1 MKLAKP
7 SSDNWNLK
15 TSASLLVCKNAKRHL
30 EQNENNTTILWL
42 KCHIILNTQ
51 RSQLRQA
58 HYNIPPWIL
67 SLWLLS
73 KNSLLVLSR
82 KLWWMNRHH
91 KAANPRILF
100 LSINYPT
107 HTFKVCL
114 LHYINLSC
122 QNGRYYCKVH
132 IYMSS
137 DNHIC
142 SSINNPES
150 FFS

>member
-58 HYNIPPWIL
+58 HYNSL
-67 SLWLLS
+67 SL
-73 KNSLLVLSR
+73 NSFTVTSFQKFPIGFEQETL
-82 KLWWMNRHH
+82 MNEQ
-91 KAANPRILF
+91 AP
-100 LSINYPT
+100 
-107 HTFKVCL
+107 
-114 LHYINLSC
+114 
-122 QNGRYYCKVH
+122 Q
-132 IYMSS
+132 SS
-137 DNHIC
+137 
-142 SSINNPES
+142 
-150 FFS
+150 